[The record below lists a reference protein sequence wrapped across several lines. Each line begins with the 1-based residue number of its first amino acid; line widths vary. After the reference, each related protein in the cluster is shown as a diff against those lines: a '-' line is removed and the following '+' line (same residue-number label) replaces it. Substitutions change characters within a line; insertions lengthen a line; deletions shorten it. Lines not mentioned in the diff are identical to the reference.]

1 MNLLSMENICKKF
14 GNTVAL
20 DNVTLNLEEKSIHA
34 LMGENGAGKSTLMK
48 CLLVFTEKTR
58 EL

>member
-34 LMGENGAGKSTLMK
+34 LMGENQ
-48 CLLVFTEKTR
+48 LL
-58 EL
+58 